1 MKDSMALA
9 YVNLF
14 AILGAIPKL
23 CELDAEAAELIRGT
37 DTSVCFSVKGG
48 PVGTLVFKDGV
59 CRMVVG
65 DAKAKIKLPFAT
77 PEKFNGLIDGT
88 VTPIPSRGLL
98 QVGFL
103 LKKFMPLTDILTKY
117 LRAEPE
123 ALADR
128 AFFEKSTELMLGVIA
143 RAVCQLANTDKVSR
157 ASASYIVDGRIKIE
171 IGGGPCQFIDVEDHF
186 LALSDS
192 NEDRFTS
199 YMKFKDID
207 TARDLFDGRINAVAA
222 VGLGDVMV
230 GGMISQVDN
239 VNRILDRVSLYL
251 A

>member
-1 MKDSMALA
+1 M
-9 YVNLF
+9 
-14 AILGAIPKL
+14 
-23 CELDAEAAELIRGT
+23 
-37 DTSVCFSVKGG
+37 KGG
-48 PVGTLVFKDGV
+48 PVGTLVFKDGA

-128 AFFEKSTELMLGVIA
+128 AFFEKSPELMLGVIA
-143 RAVCQLANTDKVSR
+143 RAVCQLANPDKVSR

-192 NEDRFTS
+192 IEDRFTS
-199 YMKFKDID
+199 YMKFKDSD
-207 TARDLFDGRINAVAA
+207 TARDLCDGRINAVAA

>member
-1 MKDSMALA
+1 MALA

-48 PVGTLVFKDGV
+48 PGGTLVFKDGA

-88 VTPIPSRGLL
+88 VTPIPSRGLM

-123 ALADR
+123 ALTDR
-128 AFFEKSTELMLGVIA
+128 AFF
-143 RAVCQLANTDKVSR
+143 
-157 ASASYIVDGRIKIE
+157 
-171 IGGGPCQFIDVEDHF
+171 
-186 LALSDS
+186 
-192 NEDRFTS
+192 
-199 YMKFKDID
+199 
-207 TARDLFDGRINAVAA
+207 DLLI
-222 VGLGDVMV
+222 
-230 GGMISQVDN
+230 
-239 VNRILDRVSLYL
+239 
-251 A
+251 

>member
-1 MKDSMALA
+1 MRDQRALA

-14 AILGAIPKL
+14 AVLGAIPKL
-23 CELDAEAAELIRGT
+23 CELDSEASELIRGE
-37 DTSVCFSVKGG
+37 DMSVCFAVKDG

-59 CRMVVG
+59 CRMLEG

-88 VTPIPSRGLL
+88 VTPIPSRGLIY
-98 QVGFL
+98 VGFL
-103 LKKFMPLTDILTKY
+103 LKKFMPLSDILSKY
-117 LRAEPE
+117 LRADKE

-128 AFFEKSTELMLGVIA
+128 TFFEKSTELMLTVIA
-143 RAVCQLANTDKVSR
+143 GAVCQLANNDRVSMS
-157 ASASYIVDGRIKIE
+157 SASYIPDGYIKVDIA
-171 IGGGPCQFIDVEDHF
+171 GGPSQVIEARDHR
-186 LALSDS
+186 LAVISDDGVRIS
-192 NEDRFTS
+192 S

-207 TARDLFDGRINAVAA
+207 TARDLFDGNINAVAA

-230 GGMISQVDN
+230 GGLLSQIDN
-239 VNRILDRVSLYL
+239 VNRILDRVAVYL